1 MGVRQPAAT
10 LVLRFL
16 TVLAF
21 VAIAIHP
28 ASAQSVYVAGA
39 LGADITLASGQESIG
54 LSVPTG
60 GGEAWSGAARLGVL
74 LEPRWGIELDVSR
87 AGEIR
92 ETSRTGPIPLP
103 LGIARPTLL
112 PEIEFRRRVTTI
124 SATASIRQQVSD
136 NVALAYLGGVVF
148 HRTDARVEYGNL
160 RGFTTTSGVSS
171 IASFRFT
178 PPTPPGEPISP
189 IGIVLPSLF
198 PPSLRIETVQ
208 YGAGPVVGFEAHI
221 GYGEHFLIIPG
232 IRMHGL
238 PATWLVRPSIAAGW
252 SF

>member
-1 MGVRQPAAT
+1 MRQPAAT
-10 LVLRFL
+10 LILRSL
-16 TVLAF
+16 SVLAF
-21 VAIAIHP
+21 VSIAIRP

-60 GGEAWSGAARLGVL
+60 GGEALSGAARLGVL
-74 LEPRWGIELDVSR
+74 LEPRWGIELEVSR

-103 LGIARPTLL
+103 LGIARPAFL
-112 PEIEFRRRVTTI
+112 PEIEFRRRVTTV

-148 HRTDARVEYGNL
+148 HRTDTRVEYGGL
-160 RGFTTTSGVSS
+160 RGLSATSGVSAIGGFS
-171 IASFRFT
+171 VI
-178 PPTPPGEPISP
+178 PPGSEPISP
-189 IGIVLPSLF
+189 VGLVLPSLVL
-198 PPSLRIETVQ
+198 SSSRIESVG

-221 GYGEHFLIIPG
+221 GYGAHFLIIPS

-238 PATWLVRPSIAAGW
+238 PASWLVRPSIAAGW
-252 SF
+252 RF

>member
-1 MGVRQPAAT
+1 MISI
-10 LVLRFL
+10 LRRL
-16 TVLAF
+16 LA
-21 VAIAIHP
+21 VAILICFAAGP
-28 ASAQSVYVAGA
+28 ATAQSVYVAGA

-60 GGEAWSGAARLGVL
+60 GGEALSGAARLGVL
-74 LEPRWGIELDVSR
+74 LEPRWGIELEVSR

-92 ETSRTGPIPLP
+92 ETSRTGPVPLP
-103 LGIARPTLL
+103 LGIARPAFL
-112 PEIEFRRRVTTI
+112 PEIEFRRRVTTV

-148 HRTDARVEYGNL
+148 HRTDTQVEYGGL
-160 RGFTTTSGVSS
+160 RGYTATSGVSA
-171 IASFRFT
+171 IGSFSFI
-178 PPTPPGEPISP
+178 PPPGSEPISP
-189 IGIVLPSLF
+189 VGLALPSLF
-198 PPSLRIETVQ
+198 LPSSRIETVV

-221 GYGEHFLIIPG
+221 GYGTHFLIIPG
-232 IRMHGL
+232 LRMHGL

>member
-10 LVLRFL
+10 VVLRCL
-16 TVLAF
+16 SVLAF
-21 VAIAIHP
+21 VAIAIRP

-60 GGEAWSGAARLGVL
+60 GGEALSGAARLGVL
-74 LEPRWGIELDVSR
+74 LAPRWGIELEVSR

-92 ETSRTGPIPLP
+92 ETSRTGPVPLP
-103 LGIARPTLL
+103 LGIARPAFL
-112 PEIEFRRRVTTI
+112 PEIEFRRRVTTV

-148 HRTDARVEYGNL
+148 HRTDSRVDYGGL
-160 RGFTTTSGVSS
+160 RGFTATGGVSA
-171 IASFRFT
+171 IGSFSFI
-178 PPTPPGEPISP
+178 PPGEPISP
-189 IGIVLPSLF
+189 VGLALPSLF
-198 PPSLRIETVQ
+198 LPSSRIETVG

-221 GYGEHFLIIPG
+221 GYGTHFLIIPSV
-232 IRMHGL
+232 RMHGL
-238 PATWLVRPSIAAGW
+238 PASWLVRPSIAAGW